1 VHRNRF
7 GEAGIEQA
15 VDAYDRRRHAVAPIR
30 NQRSP
35 ELFGTAE
42 FYGWS
47 EDKVRQYAGPE
58 RADWGA
64 FVRGK
69 GFRLD

>member
-1 VHRNRF
+1 
-7 GEAGIEQA
+7 
-15 VDAYDRRRHAVAPIR
+15 
-30 NQRSP
+30 
-35 ELFGTAE
+35 
-42 FYGWS
+42 
-47 EDKVRQYAGPE
+47 VRQYASPE